1 MERGIAAPP
10 SSRDEALIRG
20 ARIASLGLGVNAAL
34 ALAKGTA
41 GIVGHSYA
49 LLADAAESL
58 ADIGGS
64 LVVWSGLRV
73 AARSPDYD
81 HPYGHGKAEP
91 LATAAVGLLLC
102 GAALGI
108 MAESI
113 AAVFGTRAAPAPFT
127 LIVLVLVILVKW
139 TLFRT
144 VLRVADDVGSRALAA
159 DAWHHRADIITSAAA
174 FVGISASLIGGAGWE
189 WCDGAAGAVAS
200 IIVFLNGMH
209 ILRPALH
216 ELMDGA
222 PDRLLLDRVAQAARS
237 VPGVCLI
244 EHLKARKLGNQYLV
258 DLHAQADPAMS
269 LDAAHVLSGC
279 IKTAIREAVPSVQ
292 NVLVHMEPYH
302 DAPRDAV
309 VAP

>member
-1 MERGIAAPP
+1 MEQGIATPA
-10 SSRDEALIRG
+10 SSRADALNRG
-20 ARIASLGLGVNAAL
+20 TRIASLGLGANAVL
-34 ALAKGTA
+34 ALVKGIA

-49 LLADAAESL
+49 LTADAAESV

-102 GAALGI
+102 GAALAI
-108 MAESI
+108 LIESLQSAI
-113 AAVFGTRAAPAPFT
+113 APHGSPAPFT
-127 LIVLVLVILVKW
+127 LVVLVLVIAVKA

-144 VLRVADDVGSRALAA
+144 VLRVAADVGSRALAA
-159 DAWHHRADIITSAAA
+159 DAWHHRADIVTSASA
-174 FVGISASLIGGAGWE
+174 FVGISVALIGGAGWE

-200 IIVFLNGMH
+200 IIVFINGMH

-222 PDRLLLDRVAQAARS
+222 PDREMLDRVSAAAS
-237 VPGVCLI
+237 GVPGVRFI

-269 LDAAHVLSGC
+269 LDAAHILSGC

-302 DAPRDAV
+302 DTPHGDAGRQ
-309 VAP
+309 

>member
-1 MERGIAAPP
+1 
-10 SSRDEALIRG
+10 LIRG
-20 ARIASLGLGVNAAL
+20 ARVAGLGLGANAAL
-34 ALAKGTA
+34 ALVKGAA
-41 GIVGHSYA
+41 GILGHSYA
-49 LLADAAESL
+49 LLADAAESV

-73 AARSPDYD
+73 ASRSPDYD

-102 GAALGI
+102 AAALAI
-108 MAESI
+108 MMESVGGVI
-113 AAVFGTRAAPAPFT
+113 GRHSTPAPFT
-127 LIVLVLVILVKW
+127 LAILVLVVAVK
-139 TLFRT
+139 TALYRT

-159 DAWHHRADIITSAAA
+159 DAWHHRADIITSSAA
-174 FVGISASLIGGAGWE
+174 FIGISASLIGGAGWE

-200 IIVFLNGMH
+200 IIVFLNGLH

-222 PDRLLLDRVAQAARS
+222 PDRALLDRVAQAARA
-237 VPGVCLI
+237 VPGVRLI

-258 DLHAQADPAMS
+258 DLHAQADPGMS

-279 IKTAIREAVPSVQ
+279 IKTAIREAVPAVQ

-302 DAPRDAV
+302 EKAHDRVPAR
-309 VAP
+309 